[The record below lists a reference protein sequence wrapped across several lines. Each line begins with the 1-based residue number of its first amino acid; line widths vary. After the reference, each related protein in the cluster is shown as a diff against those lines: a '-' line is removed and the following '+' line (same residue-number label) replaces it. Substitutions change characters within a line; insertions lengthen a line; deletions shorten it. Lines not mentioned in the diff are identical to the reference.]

1 MAVTPNTNIKLLKVP
16 IEIDNKN
23 QLTFTNA
30 TTQYNY
36 FNSLPKIEVDKCT
49 YQRKDNIIRF
59 PAHIDSILEFNYV
72 MYQNT
77 NYTNKWFYAFI
88 TNMEYINDSLTNITI
103 STDVFQTWQF
113 DITFKQSFIEREML
127 SVSEDVAGSNLLPEN
142 LETGEFKIGGEAT
155 FEDLE
160 PIPVV
165 AYSGDKI
172 PNVPGIVEQ
181 DLPQGGYTINGIASS
196 VVFLFCENENFIPLL
211 NSLQKSNYSD
221 YIVSIFT
228 VPKLAIK
235 DFMIPANQI
244 TSSTALPIYALK
256 NPNDYMQS
264 ILTKTLVS
272 TPSSLDGYTPR
283 NQKLKT
289 YPYMYLGFNP
299 SNGSQKIY
307 RYENFTNGTPVFN
320 IISEVNPNPTIY
332 FIPQNYRGQTGN
344 SMSDIASMNGYPT
357 LSQRNDYFNT
367 WLAQNS
373 NIIGLQM
380 EQEEFNYKID
390 SYKMGFDIVGNALSV
405 MGGNFGAALN
415 IAESGLTAASLD
427 TNHDF
432 YIKNQMAQIEKQKML
447 PDKVS
452 LGNSNATLLG
462 YNLMKTNIF
471 TRYTIKRQFAERIDK
486 FFDMYGYLT
495 NNVKI
500 PNLNNRPNWNYVKTI
515 GANILGNIPQEDLQ
529 SLKNIFDNG
538 VTLWHNS
545 ATFLDY
551 SQNNR

>member
-1 MAVTPNTNIKLLKVP
+1 MFHGVI
-16 IEIDNKN
+16 
-23 QLTFTNA
+23 
-30 TTQYNY
+30 
-36 FNSLPKIEVDKCT
+36 
-49 YQRKDNIIRF
+49 
-59 PAHIDSILEFNYV
+59 
-72 MYQNT
+72 
-77 NYTNKWFYAFI
+77 
-88 TNMEYINDSLTNITI
+88 
-103 STDVFQTWQF
+103 
-113 DITFKQSFIEREML
+113 
-127 SVSEDVAGSNLLPEN
+127 
-142 LETGEFKIGGEAT
+142 
-155 FEDLE
+155 
-160 PIPVV
+160 
-165 AYSGDKI
+165 
-172 PNVPGIVEQ
+172 EQ

-256 NPNDYMQS
+256 NPNDYMQ
-264 ILTKTLVS
+264 TPTNKTLVS
-272 TPSSLDGYTPR
+272 TPNNLDSYIPR
-283 NQKLKT
+283 NQKLRT

-307 RYENFTNGTPVFN
+307 RYENFTNGTPIFN
-320 IISEVNPNPTIY
+320 IISEVNPNPSVY
-332 FIPQNYRGQTGN
+332 FVPQNYRGQSGN

-357 LSQRNDYFNT
+357 ISQRNDYFNT

-427 TNHDF
+427 KNHDF

-462 YNLMKTNIF
+462 YDLMKTNIF

-495 NNVKI
+495 NTVKI

-515 GANILGNIPQEDLQ
+515 GANILGDIPQEDLQ
-529 SLKNIFDNG
+529 AIKDMFDNG
-538 VTLWHNS
+538 ITLWHNS
-545 ATFLDY
+545 TTFLDY